1 MSGGDTITTRTKPGV
16 DADRS
21 RRTGNGG
28 GDVRLRRSAIAVAT
42 VTMITA
48 SACGGDT
55 GPPVLNWYIN
65 PDNGGQAELAEKC
78 TDEAGGAYEVQTSIL
93 PNDASAQR
101 EQLIRRLAANDS
113 SIDLMSVD
121 PPFVP
126 EFAEAGFLLD
136 IPDERAE
143 EFTDGVVESAVT
155 GATWRDELVG
165 IPFWANTQLLWY
177 RQSVA
182 EQAGLDPEAG
192 PVTWEQIIAAAE
204 ETGTTVAVQANR
216 YEGYTVWINALIEG
230 TGTSVLLNPEA
241 EVEDLEL
248 GLSEPGAEEGAA
260 VIAELVD
267 AGVAGP
273 AVSTANEEEAR
284 ALFQGD
290 SGGFMV
296 NWPYVW
302 QAANGEV
309 EAGALD
315 ASFIEDLGW
324 TIYPQTVEGEDSAPP
339 FGGITLG
346 IGAFTEYPDEAIEAA
361 ACITSPESRTEYML
375 FSGNPSASEES
386 YSDPEVVEAF
396 PMAEAILE
404 SLQNA
409 KPRPQTPFYNEVSE
423 SLQRT
428 YHPPSS
434 VQPDSTPD
442 EAAELI
448 VGVLNKE
455 VLL

>member
-1 MSGGDTITTRTKPGV
+1 M
-16 DADRS
+16 
-21 RRTGNGG
+21 
-28 GDVRLRRSAIAVAT
+28 RLRRSAIAVAA
-42 VTMITA
+42 VAMIMAT
-48 SACGGDT
+48 ACGGDT

-65 PDNGGQAELAEKC
+65 PDNGGQEALAKTC
-78 TDEAGGAYEVQTSIL
+78 TDDAAGAYEIEASIL
-93 PNDASAQR
+93 PNNASQQR
-101 EQLIRRLAANDS
+101 EQLIRRLAANDE
-113 SIDLMSVD
+113 SIDLMSLD

-136 IPDERAE
+136 IPDDQAE
-143 EFTDGVVESAVT
+143 EFTDGVVESAIT
-155 GATWRDELVG
+155 GATWKDELVG
-165 IPFWANTQLLWY
+165 IPFWANTQLLWF
-177 RQSVA
+177 RRSVA
-182 EQAGLDPEAG
+182 EQAGLDLESG
-192 PVTWEQIIAAAE
+192 PVTWEQVIDAAE
-204 ETGTTVAVQANR
+204 QTGTTVGVQANR

-241 EVEDLEL
+241 PVEDIEL
-248 GLSEPGAEEGAA
+248 GLYEPGAEAGAA
-260 VIAELVD
+260 VITDLID

-273 AVSTANEEEAR
+273 AVSTAMEEEAR

-290 SGGFMV
+290 AGGFMV

-302 QAANGEV
+302 QAATGEV
-309 EAGALD
+309 ESGALD
-315 ASFIEDLGW
+315 PSVVEDIGW
-324 TIYPQTVEGEDSAPP
+324 TIYPQTIEGEESAPP

-346 IGAFTEYPDEAIEAA
+346 IGAFTEHPDAALEAA
-361 ACITSPESRTEYML
+361 ACITSPENRTEYML

-386 YSDPEVVEAF
+386 YSDPDVVAAF
-396 PMAEAILE
+396 PMAEVILE

-428 YHPPSS
+428 YHPPSD

-448 VGVLNKE
+448 VGVLKKE

>member
-1 MSGGDTITTRTKPGV
+1 MIM
-16 DADRS
+16 
-21 RRTGNGG
+21 
-28 GDVRLRRSAIAVAT
+28 AT
-42 VTMITA
+42 
-48 SACGGDT
+48 ACGGDT

-65 PDNGGQAELAEKC
+65 PDNGGQEALAKTC
-78 TDEAGGAYEVQTSIL
+78 TDEAGGAYEIEASIL
-93 PNDASAQR
+93 PNNASQQR

-113 SIDLMSVD
+113 SIDLMSLD

-126 EFAEAGFLLD
+126 EFAEANFLLD
-136 IPDERAE
+136 IPDDQAE
-143 EFTDGVVESAVT
+143 EFTDGVVESAIT
-155 GATWRDELVG
+155 GATWKDELVG
-165 IPFWANTQLLWY
+165 IPFWANTQLLWF
-177 RQSVA
+177 RRSVA
-182 EQAGLDPEAG
+182 EQAGLDLESG
-192 PVTWEQIIAAAE
+192 PVTWEQVIDAAE
-204 ETGTTVAVQANR
+204 QTGTTVGVQANR

-230 TGTSVLLNPEA
+230 AGTSVLLNPEA

-260 VIAELVD
+260 VIAELLD

-273 AVSTANEEEAR
+273 AVSTAQEEEAR

-302 QAANGEV
+302 QAANGEA
-309 EAGALD
+309 ESGALD
-315 ASFIEDLGW
+315 PSVVEDIGW
-324 TIYPQTVEGEDSAPP
+324 TVYPQTIEGEESAPP

-346 IGAFTEYPDEAIEAA
+346 IGAFTEYPDEALEAA
-361 ACITSPESRTEYML
+361 ACITSPENRTEYML

-386 YSDPEVVEAF
+386 YSDPDVVAAF
-396 PMAEAILE
+396 PMAEVILE

-428 YHPPSS
+428 YHPPSD

>member
-1 MSGGDTITTRTKPGV
+1 MIM
-16 DADRS
+16 
-21 RRTGNGG
+21 
-28 GDVRLRRSAIAVAT
+28 AT
-42 VTMITA
+42 
-48 SACGGDT
+48 ACGGDT

-65 PDNGGQAELAEKC
+65 PDNGGQEALAKTC
-78 TDEAGGAYEVQTSIL
+78 TDEAGGAYEIEASIL
-93 PNDASAQR
+93 PNNASQQR

-113 SIDLMSVD
+113 SIDLMSLD

-126 EFAEAGFLLD
+126 EFAEAGFLHD
-136 IPDERAE
+136 IPDDQAE
-143 EFTDGVVESAVT
+143 EFTDGVVESAIT
-155 GATWRDELVG
+155 GATWKDELVG
-165 IPFWANTQLLWY
+165 IPFWANTQLLWF
-177 RQSVA
+177 RRSVA
-182 EQAGLDPEAG
+182 EQAGLDLESG
-192 PVTWEQIIAAAE
+192 PVTWEQVIDAAE
-204 ETGTTVAVQANR
+204 QTGTTVGVQANR

-230 TGTSVLLNPEA
+230 AGTSVLLNPEA
-241 EVEDLEL
+241 EIEDLEL

-260 VIAELVD
+260 VIASLVD

-273 AVSTANEEEAR
+273 AVSTATEEEAR

-290 SGGFMV
+290 DGGFMV

-309 EAGALD
+309 DSGALD
-315 ASFIEDLGW
+315 ASFIEDIGW
-324 TIYPQTVEGEDSAPP
+324 TVYPQTVEGEESAPP

-346 IGAFTEYPDEAIEAA
+346 IGEFTEHPDEALEAA
-361 ACITSPESRTEYML
+361 ACITSPENRTEYML

-386 YSDPEVVEAF
+386 YSDPDVVAAF
-396 PMAEAILE
+396 PMAEVILE

-428 YHPPSS
+428 YHPPSD

>member
-1 MSGGDTITTRTKPGV
+1 M
-16 DADRS
+16 A
-21 RRTGNGG
+21 
-28 GDVRLRRSAIAVAT
+28 
-42 VTMITA
+42 MTA
-48 SACGGDT
+48 LAACGGDT
-55 GPPVLNWYIN
+55 GPPTLNWYIN

-78 TDEAGGAYEVQTSIL
+78 TDEAGGAYEVETSIL
-93 PNDASAQR
+93 PNSATAQR

-121 PPFVP
+121 PPYVP
-126 EFAEAGFLLD
+126 EFAEAEFLLD
-136 IPDERAE
+136 IPDDREG
-143 EFTDGVVESAVT
+143 EFTEGVVESAVT
-155 GATWRDELVG
+155 GATWKDELVG

-177 RQSVA
+177 RQSVV

-192 PVTWEQIIAAAE
+192 PVTWEQVIDAAE
-204 ETGTTVAVQANR
+204 QTGTTVAVEANR

-230 TGTSVLLNPEA
+230 AGTSVLLNPGA
-241 EVEDLEL
+241 DVEDLEL
-248 GLSEPGAEEGAA
+248 GLNEPGAEEGAA
-260 VIAELVD
+260 VIRNLVD

-273 AVSTANEEEAR
+273 AVSTAIEENAR

-290 SGGFMV
+290 DGGFMV
-296 NWPYVW
+296 NWPYIW

-309 EAGALD
+309 DSGALD
-315 ASFIEDLGW
+315 ASVVEDIRW

-346 IGAFTEYPDEAIEAA
+346 IGAFTEHPDEALEAA

-375 FSGNPSASEES
+375 SSGNPSASEES
-386 YSDPEVVEAF
+386 YGDPEVVEAF
-396 PMAEAILE
+396 PMAEVILE
-404 SLQNA
+404 SLQMA
-409 KPRPQTPFYNEVSE
+409 RPRPQTPYYNEVSE

-428 YHPPSS
+428 YHPPSA
-434 VQPDSTPD
+434 VEPDSTPG

>member
-1 MSGGDTITTRTKPGV
+1 MRPK
-16 DADRS
+16 R
-21 RRTGNGG
+21 
-28 GDVRLRRSAIAVAT
+28 AT
-42 VTMITA
+42 VLLAAGAMTVLT
-48 SACGGDT
+48 ACGGDS
-55 GPPVLNWYIN
+55 GPPTLNWYIN
-65 PDNGGQAELAEKC
+65 PDNGGQAELAAKC
-78 TDEAGGAYEVQTSIL
+78 TDEAGGAYQIETSIL
-93 PNDASAQR
+93 PNSASAQR

-126 EFAEAGFLLD
+126 EFAEAEFLLD
-136 IPDERAE
+136 IPDDRAE
-143 EFTDGVVESAVT
+143 EFTDGVVESAVA
-155 GATWRDELVG
+155 GATWKDELVG

-177 RQSVA
+177 RKSVA
-182 EQAGLDPEAG
+182 EQAGLDPEDE
-192 PVTWEQIIAAAE
+192 PVTWEQVIAAAE

-241 EVEDLEL
+241 NVEDLEL
-248 GLSEPGAEEGAA
+248 GLNEPGAEQGAA
-260 VIAELVD
+260 VIAQLVD

-273 AVSTANEEEAR
+273 AVSTAGEEEAR
-284 ALFQGD
+284 ALFQSD
-290 SGGFMV
+290 IGGFMI

-302 QAANGEV
+302 QAANGEA
-309 EAGALD
+309 ESGALD
-315 ASFIEDLGW
+315 ASFIDDIGW

-346 IGAFTEYPDEAIEAA
+346 IGAFTEHPDEALEAA
-361 ACITSPESRTEYML
+361 ACITSAESRTEYML

-396 PMAEAILE
+396 PMAEFILE
-404 SLQNA
+404 SLQQA
-409 KPRPQTPFYNEVSE
+409 KPRPQTPYYNEVSE

-428 YHPPSS
+428 YHPPES
-434 VQPDSTPD
+434 VQPDSTPQ

>member
-1 MSGGDTITTRTKPGV
+1 MRPRRLAVLGV
-16 DADRS
+16 VAA
-21 RRTGNGG
+21 T
-28 GDVRLRRSAIAVAT
+28 SALT
-42 VTMITA
+42 
-48 SACGGDT
+48 ACGGDS
-55 GPPVLNWYIN
+55 GPPTLNWYIN
-65 PDNGGQAELAEKC
+65 PDNGGQAELAAKC
-78 TDEAGGAYEVQTSIL
+78 TEAAGGAYEIETSIL
-93 PNDASAQR
+93 PNSASAQR
-101 EQLIRRLAANDS
+101 EQLVRRLAADDD

-136 IPDERAE
+136 VPEDRAG
-143 EFTDGVVESAVT
+143 EFTEGVVESAVT
-155 GATWRDELVG
+155 SATWKDELVG

-177 RQSVA
+177 RRSVA
-182 EQAGLDPEAG
+182 EQAGLDPESD
-192 PVTWEQIIAAAE
+192 PVTWEQVIDAAE
-204 ETGTTVAVQANR
+204 QTGTTVAVQANR

-241 EVEDLEL
+241 SVEELEL

-260 VIAELVD
+260 VIAALVD
-267 AGVAGP
+267 AGVSGP
-273 AVSTANEEEAR
+273 AVSTAGEEEAR

-290 SGGFMV
+290 DGGFMV

-309 EAGALD
+309 DGGSLD
-315 ASFIEDLGW
+315 PSFIDDLGW
-324 TIYPQTVEGEDSAPP
+324 TVYPQTVEGEESAPP
-339 FGGITLG
+339 LGGIMLG
-346 IGAFTEYPDEAIEAA
+346 IGAFTEHPDEALEAA
-361 ACITSPESRTEYML
+361 ACIASPESRTEYMI
-375 FSGNPSASEES
+375 FSGNPSAAEES

-396 PMAEAILE
+396 PMAETILE
-404 SLQNA
+404 SLRQA
-409 KPRPQTPFYNEVSE
+409 ASRPQTPYYNEVSE

-434 VQPDSTPD
+434 VRPDSTPE

>member
-1 MSGGDTITTRTKPGV
+1 M
-16 DADRS
+16 
-21 RRTGNGG
+21 
-28 GDVRLRRSAIAVAT
+28 RLRRSAIAVAA

-55 GPPVLNWYIN
+55 GPPVLTWYIN
-65 PDNGGQAELAEKC
+65 PDNGGQEELAKKC
-78 TDEAGGAYEVQTSIL
+78 TDEAGGAYEIEASIL
-93 PNDASAQR
+93 PNNASQQR

-113 SIDLMSVD
+113 SIDLMSLD

-136 IPDERAE
+136 IPDDRAE
-143 EFTDGVVESAVT
+143 EFTDGVVESAIT
-155 GATWRDELVG
+155 GATWKDELVG
-165 IPFWANTQLLWY
+165 IPFWANTQLLWF
-177 RQSVA
+177 RRSVV
-182 EQAGLDPEAG
+182 EQAGLDPESE
-192 PVTWEQIIAAAE
+192 PVTWEQVIDAAE
-204 ETGTTVAVQANR
+204 QTGTTVGVQANR

-241 EVEDLEL
+241 DVEDLEL
-248 GLSEPGAEEGAA
+248 GLTEPGAEEGAA
-260 VIAELVD
+260 VIADLVD

-273 AVSTANEEEAR
+273 AVSTAMEEEAR
-284 ALFQGD
+284 ALFQSD
-290 SGGFMV
+290 AGGFMV

-309 EAGALD
+309 DSGSLD
-315 ASFIEDLGW
+315 PSFIDDLGW
-324 TIYPQTVEGEDSAPP
+324 TIYPQTVEGEESAPP

-346 IGAFTEYPDEAIEAA
+346 IGAFTEYPDEALEAA

-396 PMAEAILE
+396 PMADVILE

-409 KPRPQTPFYNEVSE
+409 KSRPQTPFYSEVSE

>member
-1 MSGGDTITTRTKPGV
+1 MRPKRATVLLAAGAMTALT
-16 DADRS
+16 AC
-21 RRTGNGG
+21 GG
-28 GDVRLRRSAIAVAT
+28 GDS
-42 VTMITA
+42 
-48 SACGGDT
+48 
-55 GPPVLNWYIN
+55 GPPTLNWYIN
-65 PDNGGQAELAEKC
+65 PDNGGQAELAAKC
-78 TDEAGGAYEVQTSIL
+78 TDESGGAYRVETSIL
-93 PNDASAQR
+93 PNSASAQR

-136 IPDERAE
+136 IPDDRAE

-155 GATWRDELVG
+155 SATWKDELVG

-177 RQSVA
+177 RRSVA

-192 PVTWEQIIAAAE
+192 PVSWEQVIDAAE
-204 ETGTTVAVQANR
+204 QTGTTVAVQALR

-230 TGTSVLLNPEA
+230 AGTSVLLNPEA
-241 EVEDLEL
+241 DVEDIEL
-248 GLSEPGAEEGAA
+248 GLNEEGAREGA
-260 VIAELVD
+260 AIIADLVN
-267 AGVAGP
+267 AGVDGP
-273 AVSTANEEEAR
+273 TVSTQEEEAAR
-284 ALFQGD
+284 ALFQSD
-290 SGGFMV
+290 IGGFMI
-296 NWPYVW
+296 NWPYIW

-309 EAGALD
+309 DSGALD
-315 ASFIEDLGW
+315 ASFIEDLAW
-324 TIYPQTVEGEDSAPP
+324 TIYPQTIEGEDSAPP
-339 FGGITLG
+339 LGGIMLG
-346 IGAFTEYPDEAIEAA
+346 IGAFTEHPDEALEAA

-375 FSGNPSASEES
+375 FTGNPSASEES

-396 PMAEAILE
+396 PMADFILE
-404 SLQNA
+404 SLQMA
-409 KPRPQTPFYNEVSE
+409 KPRPQTPYYNEVSE

>member
-1 MSGGDTITTRTKPGV
+1 M
-16 DADRS
+16 
-21 RRTGNGG
+21 
-28 GDVRLRRSAIAVAT
+28 RLRRPAIVMAAA
-42 VTMITA
+42 TMITA

-65 PDNGGQAELAEKC
+65 PDNGGQAALAEKC
-78 TDEAGGAYEVQTSIL
+78 TDEAGGAYEVRTSIL
-93 PNDASAQR
+93 PNSASAQR

-136 IPDERAE
+136 IPDDRAE

-155 GATWRDELVG
+155 GATWKDELVG
-165 IPFWANTQLLWY
+165 IPFWANTQLLWF
-177 RQSVA
+177 RRSVA
-182 EQAGLDPEAG
+182 EQAGLDPESE
-192 PVTWEQIIAAAE
+192 PVSWEQIIAAAE
-204 ETGTTVAVQANR
+204 ETDTTVAVQANR

-241 EVEDLEL
+241 DVEDLEL
-248 GLSEPGAEEGAA
+248 GLNEPGAEEGAA
-260 VIAELVD
+260 VIADLVD

-273 AVSTANEEEAR
+273 AVSTAGEEEAR
-284 ALFQGD
+284 ALFQSD

-302 QAANGEV
+302 QAANGE
-309 EAGALD
+309 ADSGALD
-315 ASFIEDLGW
+315 PAVIDDIGW
-324 TIYPQTVEGEDSAPP
+324 TVYPRTVEGEDAAPP
-339 FGGITLG
+339 FGGIMLG
-346 IGAFTEYPDEAIEAA
+346 IGDFTEYPDEALEAA

-386 YSDPEVVEAF
+386 YSDPEVVDAF
-396 PMAEAILE
+396 PMAPVILE
-404 SLQNA
+404 SLQSA
-409 KPRPQTPFYNEVSE
+409 KSRPQTPFYNEVSE

-428 YHPPSS
+428 YHPPAS
-434 VQPDSTPD
+434 VQPDSTPE

>member
-1 MSGGDTITTRTKPGV
+1 M
-16 DADRS
+16 A
-21 RRTGNGG
+21 
-28 GDVRLRRSAIAVAT
+28 
-42 VTMITA
+42 MTA
-48 SACGGDT
+48 LAACGGDT
-55 GPPVLNWYIN
+55 GPPTLNWYIN

-78 TDEAGGAYEVQTSIL
+78 TDEAGGAYEVETSIL
-93 PNDASAQR
+93 PNSATAQR

-121 PPFVP
+121 PPYVP
-126 EFAEAGFLLD
+126 EFAEAEFLLD
-136 IPDERAE
+136 IPDDREG

-155 GATWRDELVG
+155 GATWKDELVG

-177 RQSVA
+177 RQSVV

-192 PVTWEQIIAAAE
+192 SVTWEQVIDAAE
-204 ETGTTVAVQANR
+204 QTGTTVAVQANR

-230 TGTSVLLNPEA
+230 AGTSVLLNPGA
-241 EVEDLEL
+241 DVEDLEL
-248 GLSEPGAEEGAA
+248 GLNEPGAEEGAA
-260 VIAELVD
+260 VIRNLVD

-273 AVSTANEEEAR
+273 AVSTAIEENAR

-290 SGGFMV
+290 DGGFMV
-296 NWPYVW
+296 NWPYIW

-309 EAGALD
+309 DSGALD
-315 ASFIEDLGW
+315 ASVVEDIRW

-346 IGAFTEYPDEAIEAA
+346 IGAFTEHPDEALEAA

-375 FSGNPSASEES
+375 SSGNPSASEES
-386 YSDPEVVEAF
+386 YGDPEVVEAF
-396 PMAEAILE
+396 PMAEVILE
-404 SLQNA
+404 SLQMA

-428 YHPPSS
+428 YHPPSA
-434 VQPDSTPD
+434 VQPDSTPG

>member
-1 MSGGDTITTRTKPGV
+1 M
-16 DADRS
+16 
-21 RRTGNGG
+21 
-28 GDVRLRRSAIAVAT
+28 RLRRSAIAVAA

-48 SACGGDT
+48 SACGGDS

-65 PDNGGQAELAEKC
+65 PDNGGQEELAKKC
-78 TDEAGGAYEVQTSIL
+78 TDEAGGAYEIEASIL
-93 PNDASAQR
+93 PNNASQQR

-113 SIDLMSVD
+113 SIDLMSLD

-136 IPDERAE
+136 IPDDRAE
-143 EFTDGVVESAVT
+143 EFTDGVVESAIT
-155 GATWRDELVG
+155 GATWKDELVG
-165 IPFWANTQLLWY
+165 IPFWANTQLLWF
-177 RQSVA
+177 RRSVA
-182 EQAGLDPEAG
+182 EQAGLDLESG
-192 PVTWEQIIAAAE
+192 PVTWEQIIDAAE
-204 ETGTTVAVQANR
+204 QTGTTVGVQANR

-241 EVEDLEL
+241 PVEDIEL
-248 GLSEPGAEEGAA
+248 GLNEPGAEEGAA
-260 VIAELVD
+260 VIADLVAAD
-267 AGVAGP
+267 VAGP
-273 AVSTANEEEAR
+273 AVSTAMEEEAR
-284 ALFQGD
+284 ALFQSD
-290 SGGFMV
+290 AGGFMV

-309 EAGALD
+309 ESGALD
-315 ASFIEDLGW
+315 SSFIDDLGW
-324 TIYPQTVEGEDSAPP
+324 TVYPQTVEGEESAPP

-346 IGAFTEYPDEAIEAA
+346 IGAFTQYPDEALEAA

-396 PMAEAILE
+396 PMAPVILE

-409 KPRPQTPFYNEVSE
+409 KSRPQTPFYSEVSE

>member
-1 MSGGDTITTRTKPGV
+1 MKL
-16 DADRS
+16 S
-21 RRTGNGG
+21 RP
-28 GDVRLRRSAIAVAT
+28 AIVAT
-42 VTMITA
+42 AMAMTA
-48 SACGGDT
+48 LAACGGDS
-55 GPPVLNWYIN
+55 GPPTLNWYIN

-78 TDEAGGAYEVQTSIL
+78 TDEAGGAYRVETSIL
-93 PNDASAQR
+93 PNNASAQR

-126 EFAEAGFLLD
+126 EFAEARFLLD
-136 IPDERAE
+136 IPDDRAE
-143 EFTDGVVESAVT
+143 EFTEGVVESAVT
-155 GATWRDELVG
+155 SATWKDELVG

-177 RQSVA
+177 RHSVA
-182 EQAGLDPEAG
+182 EQAGLDPESE

-204 ETGTTVAVQANR
+204 ETGTTVAVQGNR
-216 YEGYTVWINALIEG
+216 YEGYTVWINALLEG
-230 TGTSVLLNPEA
+230 AGTSVLLNPEA

-273 AVSTANEEEAR
+273 AVSTAQEEEAR

-302 QAANGEV
+302 QAANGEAD
-309 EAGALD
+309 AGSLD
-315 ASFIEDLGW
+315 AAVIDDIGW

-339 FGGITLG
+339 FGGIMLG
-346 IGAFTEYPDEAIEAA
+346 IGAFTEHPDEALEAA

-396 PMAEAILE
+396 PMAETILE

>member
-1 MSGGDTITTRTKPGV
+1 M
-16 DADRS
+16 A
-21 RRTGNGG
+21 
-28 GDVRLRRSAIAVAT
+28 
-42 VTMITA
+42 MTA
-48 SACGGDT
+48 LAACGGDT
-55 GPPVLNWYIN
+55 GPPTLNWYIN

-78 TDEAGGAYEVQTSIL
+78 TDEAGGAYEVETSIL
-93 PNDASAQR
+93 PNSATAQR

-121 PPFVP
+121 PPYVP
-126 EFAEAGFLLD
+126 EFAEAEFLLD
-136 IPDERAE
+136 IPDDREG

-155 GATWRDELVG
+155 GATWKDELVG

-177 RQSVA
+177 RQSVV

-192 PVTWEQIIAAAE
+192 PVTWEQVIDAAE
-204 ETGTTVAVQANR
+204 QTGTTVAVQANR

-230 TGTSVLLNPEA
+230 AGTSVLLNPGA
-241 EVEDLEL
+241 DVEDLEL
-248 GLSEPGAEEGAA
+248 GLNEPGAEEGAA
-260 VIAELVD
+260 VIRNLVD

-273 AVSTANEEEAR
+273 AVSTAIEENAR

-290 SGGFMV
+290 DGGFMV
-296 NWPYVW
+296 NWPYIW

-309 EAGALD
+309 DSGALD
-315 ASFIEDLGW
+315 ASVVEDIRW

-346 IGAFTEYPDEAIEAA
+346 IGAFTEHPDEALEAA

-375 FSGNPSASEES
+375 SSGNPSASEES
-386 YSDPEVVEAF
+386 YGDPEVVEAF
-396 PMAEAILE
+396 PMAEVVLE
-404 SLQNA
+404 SLQMA

-428 YHPPSS
+428 YHPPSA
-434 VQPDSTPD
+434 VQPDSTPG

>member
-1 MSGGDTITTRTKPGV
+1 
-16 DADRS
+16 
-21 RRTGNGG
+21 
-28 GDVRLRRSAIAVAT
+28 VRLRRSAIAVAA
-42 VTMITA
+42 VTMIMAT
-48 SACGGDT
+48 ACGGDT

-65 PDNGGQAELAEKC
+65 PDNGGQEALAKTC
-78 TDEAGGAYEVQTSIL
+78 TDEAGGAYEIEASIL
-93 PNDASAQR
+93 PNNASQQR

-113 SIDLMSVD
+113 SIDLMSLD

-126 EFAEAGFLLD
+126 EFAEANFLLD
-136 IPDERAE
+136 IPDDQAE
-143 EFTDGVVESAVT
+143 EFTDGVVESAIT
-155 GATWRDELVG
+155 GATWKDELVG
-165 IPFWANTQLLWY
+165 IPFWANTQLLWF
-177 RQSVA
+177 RRSVA
-182 EQAGLDPEAG
+182 EQAGLDLESG
-192 PVTWEQIIAAAE
+192 PVTWEQVIDAAE
-204 ETGTTVAVQANR
+204 QTGTTVGVQANR

-230 TGTSVLLNPEA
+230 AGTSVLLNPEA
-241 EVEDLEL
+241 EIEDLEL

-260 VIAELVD
+260 VIASLVD

-273 AVSTANEEEAR
+273 AVSTATEEEAR

-290 SGGFMV
+290 DGGFMV

-309 EAGALD
+309 DSGALD
-315 ASFIEDLGW
+315 ASFIEDIGW
-324 TIYPQTVEGEDSAPP
+324 TVYPQTVEGEESAPP

-346 IGAFTEYPDEAIEAA
+346 IGEFTEHPDEALEAA
-361 ACITSPESRTEYML
+361 ACITSPENRTEYML

-386 YSDPEVVEAF
+386 YSDPDVVAAF
-396 PMAEAILE
+396 PMAEVILE

-428 YHPPSS
+428 YHPPSD

>member
-1 MSGGDTITTRTKPGV
+1 M
-16 DADRS
+16 A
-21 RRTGNGG
+21 
-28 GDVRLRRSAIAVAT
+28 
-42 VTMITA
+42 MTA
-48 SACGGDT
+48 LAACGGDT
-55 GPPVLNWYIN
+55 GPPTLNWYIN

-78 TDEAGGAYEVQTSIL
+78 TDEAGGAYRVETSIL
-93 PNDASAQR
+93 PNNASAQR

-121 PPFVP
+121 PPYVP
-126 EFAEAGFLLD
+126 EFAEAEFLLD
-136 IPDERAE
+136 IPDDREG
-143 EFTDGVVESAVT
+143 EFTEGVVESAVT
-155 GATWRDELVG
+155 GATWKDELVG

-177 RQSVA
+177 RQSVV

-192 PVTWEQIIAAAE
+192 PVTWEQVIDAAE
-204 ETGTTVAVQANR
+204 QTGTTVAVEANR

-230 TGTSVLLNPEA
+230 AGTSVLLNPGA
-241 EVEDLEL
+241 DVEDLEL
-248 GLSEPGAEEGAA
+248 GLNEPGAEEGAA
-260 VIAELVD
+260 VIRNLVD

-273 AVSTANEEEAR
+273 AVSTAIEENAR

-290 SGGFMV
+290 DGGFMV
-296 NWPYVW
+296 NWPYIW

-309 EAGALD
+309 DSGALD
-315 ASFIEDLGW
+315 ASVVEDIRW

-346 IGAFTEYPDEAIEAA
+346 IGAFTEHPDEALEAA

-375 FSGNPSASEES
+375 SSGNPSASEES
-386 YSDPEVVEAF
+386 YGDPEVVEAF
-396 PMAEAILE
+396 PMAEVILE
-404 SLQNA
+404 SLQMA
-409 KPRPQTPFYNEVSE
+409 RPRPQTPYYNEVSE

-428 YHPPSS
+428 YHPPSA
-434 VQPDSTPD
+434 VEPDSTPG

>member
-1 MSGGDTITTRTKPGV
+1 
-16 DADRS
+16 
-21 RRTGNGG
+21 
-28 GDVRLRRSAIAVAT
+28 
-42 VTMITA
+42 
-48 SACGGDT
+48 
-55 GPPVLNWYIN
+55 
-65 PDNGGQAELAEKC
+65 
-78 TDEAGGAYEVQTSIL
+78 VQ
-93 PNDASAQR
+93 
-101 EQLIRRLAANDS
+101 
-113 SIDLMSVD
+113 
-121 PPFVP
+121 
-126 EFAEAGFLLD
+126 G
-136 IPDERAE
+136 
-143 EFTDGVVESAVT
+143 
-155 GATWRDELVG
+155 
-165 IPFWANTQLLWY
+165 
-177 RQSVA
+177 
-182 EQAGLDPEAG
+182 
-192 PVTWEQIIAAAE
+192 
-204 ETGTTVAVQANR
+204 NR

-230 TGTSVLLNPEA
+230 AGTSVLLNPEA

-273 AVSTANEEEAR
+273 AVSTAQEEEAR

-302 QAANGEV
+302 QAANGEAD
-309 EAGALD
+309 AGSLD
-315 ASFIEDLGW
+315 AAVIDDIGW

-339 FGGITLG
+339 FGGIMLG
-346 IGAFTEYPDEAIEAA
+346 IGAFTEHPDEALEAA

-396 PMAEAILE
+396 PMAEVILE

-434 VQPDSTPD
+434 VQSDSTPD

>member
-1 MSGGDTITTRTKPGV
+1 M
-16 DADRS
+16 A
-21 RRTGNGG
+21 
-28 GDVRLRRSAIAVAT
+28 
-42 VTMITA
+42 MTA
-48 SACGGDT
+48 LAACGGEEGT
-55 GPPVLNWYIN
+55 PTLNWYIN
-65 PDNGGQAELAEKC
+65 PDNGGQVELAAKC
-78 TDEAGGAYEVQTSIL
+78 TEEAGGAYEIETALL
-93 PNDASAQR
+93 PNSATAQR

-113 SIDLMSVD
+113 SIDLMSLD
-121 PPFVP
+121 PPYVP
-126 EFAEAGFLLD
+126 EFAEAEFLLD
-136 IPDERAE
+136 IPDDREG

-155 GATWRDELVG
+155 GATWKDELVG

-177 RQSVA
+177 RQSVV
-182 EQAGLDPEAG
+182 EQAGLDPEAE
-192 PVTWEQIIAAAE
+192 PVTWEQVIDAAE
-204 ETGTTVAVQANR
+204 QTGTTVAVQANR

-241 EVEDLEL
+241 DVEDLEL
-248 GLSEPGAEEGAA
+248 GLNEPGAEESAA
-260 VIAELVD
+260 VISNLVD

-273 AVSTANEEEAR
+273 AVSTAMEEEAR

-290 SGGFMV
+290 DGGFMV
-296 NWPYVW
+296 NWPYIW

-309 EAGALD
+309 DSGALD
-315 ASFIEDLGW
+315 ASVVEDIRW

-346 IGAFTEYPDEAIEAA
+346 IGAFTEHPDEALEAA

-386 YSDPEVVEAF
+386 YNDPDVVEAY
-396 PMAEAILE
+396 PMADFILE
-404 SLQNA
+404 SLQLA

-423 SLQRT
+423 SLQRS

-434 VQPDSTPD
+434 VSDSTPG

-448 VGVLNKE
+448 LGVLNKE